1 MSVELHALLD
11 EIRRRPEDFDLFQ
24 ALRRVEAMMPESPR
38 LGESVSPSQDPV
50 RLGQQPSLV
59 FAPRTIAA
67 VAAHRKGQDGSGQSV
82 PDRIETYSF
91 GLFGPNGP
99 LPLHLTEYAFSRMNN
114 DRDESMAR
122 FADMFHHRML
132 SFFYRAWA
140 LSEPAVSH
148 DRKENDK
155 FAESLGALA
164 GLGMPAMRGRD
175 GMPDL
180 VKVHYTGRL
189 ASHTRNAEGLQAI
202 LEGYFDVP
210 VSIRE
215 FVPSSV
221 SLPADS
227 LCRIGRDP
235 RTGTLGSSLNIGSR
249 VRVYHHRFRVIVGPL
264 QFKAYQR
271 MLPGGDEL
279 DTLLDIVRNYIGD
292 ELEFEYNLVLQR
304 REVPALKLGR
314 QSRLGW
320 TAWLGKRRAV
330 SDARDLVKAIS
341 PALLKTA
348 TEKLSSTATARSFA

>member
-1 MSVELHALLD
+1 MSTALQDLLGA
-11 EIRRRPEDFDLFQ
+11 IRRVPEDYDLFQ
-24 ALRRVEAMMPESPR
+24 VLRRVEAAAPESPR
-38 LGESVSPSQDPV
+38 LGQSARPSQDPV

-59 FAPRTIAA
+59 FSPRTIAA
-67 VAAHRKGQDGSGQSV
+67 VTASKRDEQDGEQPV

-99 LPLHLTEYAFSRMNN
+99 LPLHLTEYAYSRMTN
-114 DRDESMAR
+114 DRDETMAR

-148 DRKENDK
+148 DRKEDDT
-155 FAESLGALA
+155 FAESLAALA

-175 GMPDL
+175 RMPDL
-180 VKVHYTGRL
+180 VKLHYTGRL

-215 FVPSSV
+215 FVPSWV
-221 SLPADS
+221 ALPAGS
-227 LCRIGRDP
+227 LSRLGHEP
-235 RTGTLGSSLNIGSR
+235 RTGRLGKGLSIGSR
-249 VRVYHHRFRVIVGPL
+249 VRVHHHRFRIVVGPL
-264 QFKAYQR
+264 RFQAYQR
-271 MLPGGDEL
+271 LLPGGDAL

-304 REVPALKLGR
+304 REVPALKLGG
-314 QSRLGW
+314 QGRLGW
-320 TAWLGKRRAV
+320 TTWLGRRRAQ
-330 SDARDLVKAIS
+330 SDARDLVKAIF
-341 PALLKTA
+341 PTLRKT
-348 TEKLSSTATARSFA
+348 TADNTASAETAWSFA